1 MPFTFTWYAVG
12 EALQLDL
19 SGSLTL
25 DEMQR
30 ISQRVIELL
39 DECQQKVV
47 LMIDASEMV
56 AGYTTA
62 DQLRATQRYV
72 DHPKLDALVV
82 VASSKLNRLITL
94 LAFNLVRPPFLQFS
108 NRESA
113 YAYLIRRGFSES
125 SVAISGQ

>member
-1 MPFTFTWYAVG
+1 MPFSFMWYTVG
-12 EALQLDL
+12 EALQLEV
-19 SGSLTL
+19 SGNLTL
-25 DEMQR
+25 AEMQ
-30 ISQRVIELL
+30 IINQRVTDLL
-39 DECQQKVV
+39 ANSERKIV
-47 LMIDASEMV
+47 LLIDVSGLV
-56 AGYTTA
+56 AGYGTA

-94 LAFNLVRPPFLQFS
+94 LAFNLSRASFLQYS

-125 SVAISGQ
+125 SVAISVQ